1 MQKVKRGDPDKV
13 TKDNLIDSYGEWIV
27 AALERWKEH
36 YKVYKRLGHKPVL
49 FIMTEKNSFA
59 DEIGKWL
66 VETNS
71 ST

>member
-1 MQKVKRGDPDKV
+1 MQKVKREDPDKV

-49 FIMTEKNSFA
+49 FIMTEKTALLMRLENGWLKQSNS
-59 DEIGKWL
+59 
-66 VETNS
+66 T
-71 ST
+71 